1 MRRKPSRMP
10 AGSTFYEKV
19 VPVLL
24 LLLAAATAVVIV
36 IAVGVLLGL
45 IES

>member
-1 MRRKPSRMP
+1 MP

-24 LLLAAATAVVIV
+24 LLLAVATAVVIA
-36 IAVGVLLGL
+36 IAAGVLLGL
-45 IES
+45 IDS

>member
-1 MRRKPSRMP
+1 MP